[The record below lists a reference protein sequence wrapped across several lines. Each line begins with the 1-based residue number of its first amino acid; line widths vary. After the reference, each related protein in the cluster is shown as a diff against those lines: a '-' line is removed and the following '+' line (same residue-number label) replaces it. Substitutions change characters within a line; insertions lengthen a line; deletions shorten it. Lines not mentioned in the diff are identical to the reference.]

1 MSENN
6 DDIWWETQDQME
18 EMKNAGKVPASEY
31 EPVPKAGMGVM
42 KKSWYYKK
50 PEVPTNV
57 DIALNGGVSLEDMVD
72 SWIRRVPSNS
82 TFYAEAILIMMQL
95 LARHNQDVMYIQ
107 ELNDTCD
114 KLNKEHKDQKVF
126 LDSLAQAEKEG
137 RLSWTGIYF
146 ATSPVRLLAEG
157 RVVTLDD

>member
-1 MSENN
+1 MSGDEE
-6 DDIWWETQDQME
+6 DIWWEAQDQME
-18 EMKNAGKVPASEY
+18 ELKKGSKTHASEFEK
-31 EPVPKAGMGVM
+31 EPMSGMG
-42 KKSWYYKK
+42 KWTKGYYKA
-50 PEVPTNV
+50 PEILTYADV
-57 DIALNGGVSLEDMVD
+57 ALEGAVGLKEMVD
-72 SWIRRVPSNS
+72 SWISRVPSN
-82 TFYAEAILIMMQL
+82 TPFFTEGILIMQQL
-95 LARHNQDVMYIQ
+95 MARHAVDQTYIK

-137 RLSWTGIYF
+137 RLSWTGVYF